1 MTLVTMILSI
11 IIGYLL
17 GSINP
22 AWIIV
27 KILRGI
33 DIRQIGTRN
42 AGTTNVFK
50 NIGLAPAVVTAIY
63 DLGKGLLAMWIVS
76 KLGVREPFY
85 ILAGLAAFLGHVFPF
100 YLGFRGGQG
109 TTVLMSLFFFISY
122 KIFSVIAFPW
132 QEFTALAIVVLSL
145 LYIVNKG
152 DVMGLSLIPLLWLI
166 LIKLIIIHPSMWF
179 YLSLVIAI
187 FIYIFIINIS
197 IIRKEN
203 IVHLKV
209 ETKKQLL
216 HWRTIARPLAIL
228 IPIIYLYASKQ
239 IILYILGILGII
251 LIAVDLARLASK
263 EVNLFFFSFK
273 GIFKEKERSAFSSL
287 TYFIVACFLSILLF
301 DQDIAILAIFFI
313 IFGDLAVKFLG
324 AQYTKRFILRERSLE
339 GFLAYFAYSLFFG
352 SLVGISLGIPFW
364 FIIIGALTAASTDLF
379 SIFGI
384 DDNFTVALISGAVL
398 EGFRFFIG

>member
-1 MTLVTMILSI
+1 MFLFISVL
-11 IIGYLL
+11 IGYAL

-27 KILRGI
+27 KLSRGI

-63 DLGKGLLAMWIVS
+63 DLGKGLLAMWIAS
-76 KLGVREPFY
+76 KLDIREPFY

-109 TTVLMSLFFFISY
+109 TAVLMSLFFFLSY

-132 QEFTALAIVVLSL
+132 QEFTALAVVVLSL
-145 LYIVNKG
+145 LYITDKG

-166 LIKLIIIHPSMWF
+166 LIKLIIAHPNMWF
-179 YLSLVIAI
+179 YIILVIAI

-203 IVHLKV
+203 VVHLKE

-216 HWRTIARPLAIL
+216 HWRTIARPLAVL
-228 IPIIYLYASKQ
+228 IPIIYFYGSKE
-239 IILYILGILGII
+239 IILWILGVLGII
-251 LIAVDLARLASK
+251 LIAIDLSRLISRGF
-263 EVNLFFFSFK
+263 NIFLFSLK
-273 GIFKEKERSAFSSL
+273 GFLKEKERNAFSSL
-287 TYFIVACFLSILLF
+287 TYFIVACFLAILLF
-301 DQDIAILAIFFI
+301 EQNIAILAITFI
-313 IFGDLAVKFLG
+313 IFGDLAAKFFG
-324 AQYTKRFILRERSLE
+324 AQYTKRLILRERSLE
-339 GFLAYFAYSLFFG
+339 GFLAYFAFCLFLG
-352 SLVGISLGIPFW
+352 TYLGVSLGMPFC

-398 EGFRFFIG
+398 EGIRFFI